1 MTAHKI
7 VEMSMKELH
16 APRRMLSILQLRNLV
31 PYLVGVGLV
40 LAASLVSYAVANAV
54 RRPDLTLIY
63 LVAVVLAARRYGLW
77 PSIWVSLLSMIAWDF
92 FFTPPALSLYMS
104 DDRDVFTLSI
114 FMTVALIV
122 SAMTSHIRLQNRQL
136 GQQAANNAQLYAFSE
151 DLSALKSV
159 DEIADFAVTYVTSR
173 LKRDVVLLLASRV
186 ASATNT
192 VYPKDSA
199 GDKLGRLSHLD
210 LEAELLVSELPQTS
224 LGRDFTFV
232 PLMALRGRIG
242 AMRIA
247 GTRDNPILPSE
258 RQQITAILG
267 QVAIAIERNWLADEH
282 EMSSLAAETERI
294 RNALLISVSHD
305 LRTPLTTII
314 GSLSTLDILDEQE
327 DASIGKEL
335 SSIALTEAL
344 RLDRFIGNLLDMTK
358 LELGG
363 LDVKLAPVEVGDVV
377 QAVLQRSY
385 RLLQGFDIAVDIQDR
400 LPSARANFGLL
411 EQAIFNV
418 VDNATK
424 YSPARG
430 EIRIRALAEGS
441 EVVIQILDRGEGIPD
456 QMSEIIFQKFARASQ
471 GDSKP
476 PGTGLGLVIARG
488 FLEVMGGKIAAAN
501 RGDGS
506 GAVFTIRL
514 QAFAPATASERTA

>member
-1 MTAHKI
+1 MTGKGRCFMTAHKI

-77 PSIWVSLLSMIAWDF
+77 PSIWVSLLSMTAWDF

-199 GDKLGRLSHLD
+199 GDELGRLSHLD
-210 LEAELLVSELPQTS
+210 LAAEFLVSELPQTS
-224 LGRDFTFV
+224 FKAGFHVCSSDGASRPHRRHANCGNSRQPDLAERETTNHGHSRSGRDRHRAQLACRRARNVQPRRRDGTH
-232 PLMALRGRIG
+232 PKCASHLGLARS
-242 AMRIA
+242 ADSADDDHRIA
-247 GTRDNPILPSE
+247 CRRSTFWTSRK
-258 RQQITAILG
+258 
-267 QVAIAIERNWLADEH
+267 
-282 EMSSLAAETERI
+282 
-294 RNALLISVSHD
+294 
-305 LRTPLTTII
+305 TPR
-314 GSLSTLDILDEQE
+314 
-327 DASIGKEL
+327 ARKNC
-335 SSIALTEAL
+335 
-344 RLDRFIGNLLDMTK
+344 R
-358 LELGG
+358 
-363 LDVKLAPVEVGDVV
+363 
-377 QAVLQRSY
+377 RS
-385 RLLQGFDIAVDIQDR
+385 
-400 LPSARANFGLL
+400 P
-411 EQAIFNV
+411 
-418 VDNATK
+418 
-424 YSPARG
+424 
-430 EIRIRALAEGS
+430 
-441 EVVIQILDRGEGIPD
+441 
-456 QMSEIIFQKFARASQ
+456 
-471 GDSKP
+471 
-476 PGTGLGLVIARG
+476 
-488 FLEVMGGKIAAAN
+488 
-501 RGDGS
+501 
-506 GAVFTIRL
+506 
-514 QAFAPATASERTA
+514 